1 MELVRDENLPG
12 RYEKPARTSVVYHKC
27 KHGVSNSSL
36 QNEIEIGRNILTT
49 PKPHTPSHP
58 TSTVSMLTVREVIS
72 LCCGQL
78 APGCWPLPNAT
89 IRTPGSEHSV
99 AGGLKASIE
108 GAFKGGLLR
117 YMLHRV
123 LGYVLFIY
131 N

>member
-1 MELVRDENLPG
+1 VELVRDENRPG

-99 AGGLKASIE
+99 AGGSQGQHRE
-108 GAFKGGLLR
+108 GLQRGVAVLYVTSCFR
-117 YMLHRV
+117 IRV
-123 LGYVLFIY
+123 IY
-131 N
+131 I